1 LRLGAGT
8 DERIVWRS
16 GWDEDSTMITIL
28 AGNHYTDHQH
38 LDKGH
43 FLIYHRGGLT
53 ADGGAYDN
61 LYKPHAH
68 WNDYSSRTL
77 AHNCLLLYDPD
88 EVMPTGYANEG
99 GQKILRGVQHHA
111 DWFAYV
117 DHARKEHLDTGT
129 VLAYDANEKRKY
141 AYVKVDLS
149 QAYTGKAS
157 LYERQFLFLP
167 EWSLLLV
174 HDRVQTLRSSIQP
187 RWLAHFQDRPAF
199 NGEPVREG
207 VSSFPLPGLIEVKRQ
222 GQFEQG
228 NHLAR
233 YDGQL
238 RLLPLLPAN
247 AELRVV
253 GGAGYEFYNPF
264 NLTNYPPSN
273 LKTLA
278 PPRESGSWRIELLDK
293 ASNKE
298 ICFLNA
304 LQAGGPD
311 EGAWFNLVQNIKD
324 QAGKMEGAHLKS
336 PHGQLLVLMAA
347 AGERDPIRFPVAYS
361 LDSEGPTRHVLTGLL
376 GMAQA
381 ELEINGRKLGRV
393 TTSAQGVLDFSDQG
407 GGKRSIVLKPLK
419 QEGVKLEHQLP
430 AGHPLRR

>member
-1 LRLGAGT
+1 
-8 DERIVWRS
+8 
-16 GWDEDSTMITIL
+16 
-28 AGNHYTDHQH
+28 
-38 LDKGH
+38 
-43 FLIYHRGGLT
+43 
-53 ADGGAYDN
+53 
-61 LYKPHAH
+61 
-68 WNDYSSRTL
+68 
-77 AHNCLLLYDPD
+77 
-88 EVMPTGYANEG
+88 
-99 GQKILRGVQHHA
+99 
-111 DWFAYV
+111 
-117 DHARKEHLDTGT
+117 
-129 VLAYDANEKRKY
+129 
-141 AYVKVDLS
+141 
-149 QAYTGKAS
+149 
-157 LYERQFLFLP
+157 
-167 EWSLLLV
+167 
-174 HDRVQTLRSSIQP
+174 
-187 RWLAHFQDRPAF
+187 
-199 NGEPVREG
+199 
-207 VSSFPLPGLIEVKRQ
+207 
-222 GQFEQG
+222 
-228 NHLAR
+228 
-233 YDGQL
+233 
-238 RLLPLLPAN
+238 
-247 AELRVV
+247 
-253 GGAGYEFYNPF
+253 
-264 NLTNYPPSN
+264 
-273 LKTLA
+273 
-278 PPRESGSWRIELLDK
+278 LDK